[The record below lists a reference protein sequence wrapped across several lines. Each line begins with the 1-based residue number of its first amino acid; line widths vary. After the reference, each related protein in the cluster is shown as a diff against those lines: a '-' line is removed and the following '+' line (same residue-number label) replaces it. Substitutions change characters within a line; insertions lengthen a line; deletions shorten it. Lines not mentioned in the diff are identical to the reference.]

1 MCLVCRCILKEVCQ
15 FNGACPRRGGAT
27 RAAASGRLRA
37 DRPGAFPDQYLKQ
50 CDNFI
55 IQFISININDF
66 VTIRQNSLRPVTIR
80 YESLHFVMTRYISL
94 HFVTIRYITT
104 RYDSLRFVTSR
115 NVTNFDEL

>member
-50 CDNFI
+50 YDNFI

-66 VTIRQNSLRPVTIR
+66 VTIRQNSL
-80 YESLHFVMTRYISL
+80 H
-94 HFVTIRYITT
+94 
-104 RYDSLRFVTSR
+104 YDPLRFVTTSKILSHLAS
-115 NVTNFDEL
+115 TK